1 MSSVGLSSVGL
12 SSVGLS
18 SVGLSSV
25 GLSSVGLSSA
35 GLSGVGLSSV
45 GLGSA
50 GLSSV
55 GLRSVGCRDSLEPS
69 VAAHLDAQLD
79 GAAALKPR
87 MHRRVGT
94 ANGMGHERRVFEGW
108 RLGHRC
114 RHRLG
119 LWGMGMYPCECAA
132 GPATLFIFGSRLC
145 GAHDGNRS
153 CTLGH
158 KGEKRRRAIRPARKK
173 KDARSARARLVRL
186 GRYYLCA
193 TAAYRVDAL
202 RCLADTAGARAQRAV
217 GGAKAHSEDGEWDL
231 FVSEHAERR
240 RG

>member
-1 MSSVGLSSVGL
+1 MSRAS
-12 SSVGLS
+12 
-18 SVGLSSV
+18 
-25 GLSSVGLSSA
+25 
-35 GLSGVGLSSV
+35 
-45 GLGSA
+45 
-50 GLSSV
+50 
-55 GLRSVGCRDSLEPS
+55 PH
-69 VAAHLDAQLD
+69 HLDAQLD

-87 MHRRVGT
+87 MHRGVGT

-145 GAHDGNRS
+145 GVHDGNRS

-193 TAAYRVDAL
+193 AAAYRVDAL

-217 GGAKAHSEDGEWDL
+217 GGAKAHSEDGDGISLSRSMPNAGGATVDSRAPIGKAWMRPTL
-231 FVSEHAERR
+231 LGPTPLRPALLRPALLRASTAQANAAQANTT
-240 RG
+240 